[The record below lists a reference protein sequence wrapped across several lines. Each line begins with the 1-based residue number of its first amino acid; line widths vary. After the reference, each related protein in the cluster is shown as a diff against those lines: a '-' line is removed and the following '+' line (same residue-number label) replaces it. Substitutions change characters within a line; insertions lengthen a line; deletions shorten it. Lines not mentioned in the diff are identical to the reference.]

1 MHSTRPVPKTFAD
14 LWSTDRGLTVLV
26 ALLVVTVFVLP
37 PLAPEGAPI
46 LTLLFDV
53 GYSLVLLTGLT
64 AITRTR
70 GVIITGT
77 AFVLLA
83 LAGRWVSRT
92 NPSDELLLFNLG
104 MSMVSTLT
112 VAGLLTAQVFRQ
124 GPITM
129 HRVLGAV
136 GVYLLL
142 GLAWSF
148 AYHLLDAMK
157 PDAFAIAV
165 GSSHSIQSG
174 SEFLYF
180 SFVTLTTV
188 GYGDITAHDSL
199 ARSVVILEALTGQ
212 LFPAILIARLV
223 SMELISRSDS
233 SARPSAEEL
242 TRNSFPE
249 QGAQ

>member
-1 MHSTRPVPKTFAD
+1 MPAIHKSFLE

-26 ALLVVTVFVLP
+26 ALLVTTIFVLP
-37 PLAPEGAPI
+37 HLAQEGAPI
-46 LTLLFDV
+46 LTLLFDISF
-53 GYSLVLLTGLT
+53 SLVLVAGLT

-70 GVIITGT
+70 YVIVGGT
-77 AFVLLA
+77 AFMLLA
-83 LAGRWVSRT
+83 VAGRWISRSV
-92 NPSDELLLFNLG
+92 PGVELLLFNLS
-104 MSMVSTLT
+104 MSMVSTLILAWL
-112 VAGLLTAQVFRQ
+112 VIAQVFRE

-148 AYHLLDAMK
+148 AYHLLDVVN
-157 PDAFAIAV
+157 PEAFALSGGATTHV
-165 GSSHSIQSG
+165 LSSSQ
-174 SEFLYF
+174 FLYF

-188 GYGDITAHDSL
+188 GYGDITALDPA

-223 SMELISRSDS
+223 SMELVSRS
-233 SARPSAEEL
+233 R
-242 TRNSFPE
+242 
-249 QGAQ
+249 